1 MQPMQEII
9 YKLLKL
15 TRLSKKLGK
24 DIHGN
29 ERWFGKGCNGLI
41 DVHGSKPIKLPDKWE
56 PLIVGNEVQVDPR
69 HKHYDI
75 RKIKVSLVENL
86 TRIMF
91 STDKQLDISE
101 ILVDEKGVYY
111 IDSEPVEIGITTYAK
126 AIGGNAEI
134 YLGIVGI

>member
-1 MQPMQEII
+1 MQPLQEII

-15 TRLSKKLGK
+15 DRKAKKLGK

-29 ERWFGKGCNGLI
+29 ERWFGEGYHGLV
-41 DVHGSKPIKLPDKWE
+41 DVDSFEPIKLYQEWKP
-56 PLIVGNEVQVDPR
+56 IITGNEVRIDSR

-75 RKIKVSLVENL
+75 RKIKVSSVDYI

-91 STDKQLDISE
+91 STDKQSDISE
-101 ILVDEKGVYY
+101 ILVDEKGIYL
-111 IDSEPVEIGITTYAK
+111 IDSEPIEIGVRTYAK
-126 AIGGNAEI
+126 TIGGDAEI